1 LAKLLKTDNQLFV
14 MTRIKFIFPFVLFV
28 CLLAGCDNNL
38 SNKKASSDNPVEG
51 EVAELVFREYEHD
64 FGKITEGEK
73 VAHIF
78 TFENKGPGSLVI
90 KSASTSCGCT
100 VPKYDKSPIPPGKG
114 GSLEVVFD
122 SGGRSGVQTKT
133 ISVRS
138 NSETEVVILKI
149 SAEVISRK

>member
-1 LAKLLKTDNQLFV
+1 MISVVFIAWLL
-14 MTRIKFIFPFVLFV
+14 P
-28 CLLAGCDNNL
+28 GCDNAGTSRNI
-38 SNKKASSDNPVEG
+38 STDDVADG
-51 EVAELVFREYEHD
+51 EVAELVFREYEYD

-78 TFENKGPGSLVI
+78 AFENKGPGNLVI

-122 SGGRSGVQTKT
+122 SGGRNGIQTKT

-138 NSETEVVILKI
+138 NSITEVVILKI
-149 SAEVISRK
+149 SAEVVSRN

>member
-1 LAKLLKTDNQLFV
+1 MKNEIQLAYMIRTEF
-14 MTRIKFIFPFVLFV
+14 FISLVLIV
-28 CLLAGCDNNL
+28 WLVSGCDNAVR
-38 SNKKASSDNPVEG
+38 KAGTSDVLET
-51 EVAELVFREYEHD
+51 EVAELVFREYEYD

-78 TFENKGPGSLVI
+78 AFENKGPGNLVI

-122 SGGRSGVQTKT
+122 SGGRNGIQTKT
-133 ISVRS
+133 ISVHS
-138 NSETEVVILKI
+138 NSVTEVVVLRIT
-149 SAEVISRK
+149 AEVVSRN

>member
-1 LAKLLKTDNQLFV
+1 LKTETQIPDMIRTKILIPV
-14 MTRIKFIFPFVLFV
+14 VLIA
-28 CLLAGCDNNL
+28 LLITGCDNAL
-38 SNKKASSDNPVEG
+38 SSRTVRTGDAAKE
-51 EVAELVFREYEHD
+51 EVAELVFREFEYD

-78 TFENKGPGSLVI
+78 TFENKGPGDLVI

-100 VPKYDKSPIPPGKG
+100 VPKYDKSPIPPGKR

-122 SGGRSGVQTKT
+122 SGGRSGIQTKT

-138 NSETEVVILKI
+138 NSVTEVVILKI
-149 SAEVISRK
+149 SAEVVAHN